1 MLLPENTI
9 NWLSTDADKTRSW
22 NAPSVG
28 EQVLVLCLG
37 DEIDTGFMLS
47 DILSDNT
54 PAYALHWSFHDGAV
68 IEYEPGTG
76 LLAETGKQTAT
87 IKTALKILFDL
98 AQVEYKTLRKLRSW
112 KSPKAAR

>member
-68 IEYEPGTG
+68 IEYELGTG

-98 AQVEYKTLRKLRSW
+98 AEVEYKTLRKLRSW